1 MKRMVYVSLLSTF
14 AIGALLFVGCGSSDN
29 GDGNANA
36 PLIPEKAEY
45 IVSIAKNDLSQ
56 KLDVSL
62 GEIEIFSLTEVEWYD
77 TSLGSP
83 ESGMSYDL
91 VIVPGFIIN
100 LEAKGQIY
108 EYHTDQLDRIIL
120 YENATLY
127 PASVNP
133 ADGVIFD
140 PVTNKPTGIVI
151 DKTVPPPIR

>member
-1 MKRMVYVSLLSTF
+1 MKRIVFISLLTTL
-14 AIGALLFVGCGSSDN
+14 AIGALLFVGCGNSDN
-29 GDGNANA
+29 GDGNASA
-36 PLIPEKAEY
+36 PLIPEKAEN
-45 IVSIAKNDLSQ
+45 IVSIAKDNLAQ

-62 GEIEIFSLTEVEWYD
+62 GEIKIHSLTEVEWYD

-83 ESGMSYDL
+83 EPGMAYDL
-91 VIVPGFIIN
+91 IIVPGFIIN
-100 LEAKGQIY
+100 FEAKGQIY

-120 YENATLY
+120 YENTTQY

-140 PVTNKPTGIVI
+140 PVTNKPTGIVV